1 MPLLSRFLVFAIA
14 AVVGSTVAAAK
25 PVGVVSKFINP
36 ATIGGRPAAVGAPV
50 NMNDALRTGA
60 NGRLQ
65 VTFSDQSQ
73 LTLGENARVVVDRYV
88 FNPKKSSANV
98 VLNASKGAFRFAGG
112 RIEGMR
118 QKNIVVNTPYAA
130 LAVRGTHFWA
140 GPIEGRYG
148 VVLLKGKGR
157 R

>member
-1 MPLLSRFLVFAIA
+1 M
-14 AVVGSTVAAAK
+14 AVPAAA
-25 PVGVVSKFINP
+25 S
-36 ATIGGRPAAVGAPV
+36 APV

-65 VTFSDQSQ
+65 VTFSDKSQ

-88 FNPKKSSANV
+88 FNPEKSSANV
-98 VLNASKGAFRFAGG
+98 VLNAIRGAFRFAGG

-118 QKNIVVNTPYAA
+118 QKSITVNTPNAA

-140 GPIEGRYG
+140 GPIEGKYG
-148 VVLLKGKGR
+148 VLLLKGKVRVSGR
-157 R
+157 